1 MSKKLLMALA
11 CSVLLMGLAAC
22 GSNDKAS
29 TSEEPKQETKK
40 EDEQKKLDEQK
51 QEEEQKKIE
60 EQKKAEEQKQLEEQ
74 KKAEEQK
81 RLDEQRKQEETQ
93 RQQEEQKKQQEA
105 ARAKEQEQQQAGANT
120 VPQQQAAPKQE
131 KVHFANC
138 TDANNAGY
146 YDITSD
152 SPAYASH
159 LDRDGDGVAC
169 ERNKGHKKSS
179 KKH

>member
-40 EDEQKKLDEQK
+40 EDEQKKL
-51 QEEEQKKIE
+51 E

-81 RLDEQRKQEETQ
+81 QLEEQKKA
-93 RQQEEQKKQQEA
+93 EEQKKQQEA
-105 ARAKEQEQQQAGANT
+105 ARAKEQEQQKVTANT
-120 VPQQQAAPKQE
+120 APQQQAAPKQE

-146 YDITSD
+146 YDITPD

>member
-1 MSKKLLMALA
+1 
-11 CSVLLMGLAAC
+11 
-22 GSNDKAS
+22 
-29 TSEEPKQETKK
+29 
-40 EDEQKKLDEQK
+40 
-51 QEEEQKKIE
+51 
-60 EQKKAEEQKQLEEQ
+60 
-74 KKAEEQK
+74 
-81 RLDEQRKQEETQ
+81 
-93 RQQEEQKKQQEA
+93 EQKKQQEA
-105 ARAKEQEQQQAGANT
+105 GEAKEQEQQKAAANT
-120 VPQQQAAPKQE
+120 APQQE

-146 YDITSD
+146 YDITPD

>member
-40 EDEQKKLDEQK
+40 EEEQKKLDEQK

-60 EQKKAEEQKQLEEQ
+60 EQKKAEEQK
-74 KKAEEQK
+74 
-81 RLDEQRKQEETQ
+81 RLDEQRKQEEAH

-105 ARAKEQEQQQAGANT
+105 ARAKEQEQQKAAANT
-120 VPQQQAAPKQE
+120 APQQQAEPKQQ

-146 YDITSD
+146 YDITPD

>member
-1 MSKKLLMALA
+1 MSKRLLMALA

-29 TSEEPKQETKK
+29 TSEEPRQETKK
-40 EDEQKKLDEQK
+40 
-51 QEEEQKKIE
+51 EEEQKKIE
-60 EQKKAEEQKQLEEQ
+60 EQKKVEEQKQAEEQKRLEQQ

-81 RLDEQRKQEETQ
+81 KLEEQRKQEEAQ
-93 RQQEEQKKQQEA
+93 RQQGEQKTI
-105 ARAKEQEQQQAGANT
+105 ANT
-120 VPQQQAAPKQE
+120 ATQQQAAPKQE

-146 YDITSD
+146 YDITPD

>member
-1 MSKKLLMALA
+1 MNKKLLMALA

-22 GSNDKAS
+22 GSSDKAS
-29 TSEEPKQETKK
+29 TSEAPKQETKK

-51 QEEEQKKIE
+51 QEEEQKK
-60 EQKKAEEQKQLEEQ
+60 LEEQ

-81 RLDEQRKQEETQ
+81 KLEEQRKQEADQ

-105 ARAKEQEQQQAGANT
+105 AQAKEQEQQKATANT
-120 VPQQQAAPKQE
+120 APQQQAAPKQE

-146 YDITSD
+146 YDITPD

>member
-1 MSKKLLMALA
+1 MSKKLLLALA
-11 CSVLLMGLAAC
+11 CCVLLMGLAAC

-29 TSEEPKQETKK
+29 ISEEPKQETKK

-60 EQKKAEEQKQLEEQ
+60 EQKKAEEQK
-74 KKAEEQK
+74 
-81 RLDEQRKQEETQ
+81 RLDEQRKQEEAQ
-93 RQQEEQKKQQEA
+93 RQQEGQKKQQEA
-105 ARAKEQEQQQAGANT
+105 ARAKEQEQQQAAANT
-120 VPQQQAAPKQE
+120 APKQE

-146 YDITSD
+146 YDIAPD

>member
-1 MSKKLLMALA
+1 MNKKLLMALA

-22 GSNDKAS
+22 GSSDKAS

-40 EDEQKKLDEQK
+40 EDEQK

-60 EQKKAEEQKQLEEQ
+60 EQ
-74 KKAEEQK
+74 
-81 RLDEQRKQEETQ
+81 RKQEEAQ

-105 ARAKEQEQQQAGANT
+105 ARAKEQEQQKATANT
-120 VPQQQAAPKQE
+120 APQQQAAPKQE

-146 YDITSD
+146 YDITPD

>member
-40 EDEQKKLDEQK
+40 EDEKKQEDEQK
-51 QEEEQKKIE
+51 KT
-60 EQKKAEEQKQLEEQ
+60 EEQ

-81 RLDEQRKQEETQ
+81 RLDEQRKQEEAQ

-105 ARAKEQEQQQAGANT
+105 ARAKEQEQQKAAANT
-120 VPQQQAAPKQE
+120 APQQQAAPKQE

-146 YDITSD
+146 YDITPD